1 MKIEPAKI
9 SKIIESNFS
18 YLMPEFYQMQTEYM
32 KSMNNI
38 YKDLDAAFVA
48 MFLTN
53 KYYQSYIKEN
63 NLSNNGSNKIFY
75 KQKISKVATS
85 KFKINEISK
94 STGIPRETVRRKKI
108 KLIKNKFIILNKKKK
123 SYSLNK
129 GLIDKKILEP
139 QIEISSKMLLHY
151 CNFF

>member
-38 YKDLDAAFVA
+38 YKDLDAALVA

-53 KYYQSYIKEN
+53 KYYQSDIKTN
-63 NLSNNGSNKIFY
+63 HLSNNVSNKMLY
-75 KQKISKVATS
+75 QNNSRVQTS
-85 KFKINEISK
+85 KFKINEISNA
-94 STGIPRETVRRKKI
+94 TGIPRETVRRKKI
-108 KLIKNKFIILNKKKK
+108 KLIKNKFIILNKKKN
-123 SYSLNK
+123 LTV
-129 GLIDKKILEP
+129 
-139 QIEISSKMLLHY
+139 
-151 CNFF
+151 